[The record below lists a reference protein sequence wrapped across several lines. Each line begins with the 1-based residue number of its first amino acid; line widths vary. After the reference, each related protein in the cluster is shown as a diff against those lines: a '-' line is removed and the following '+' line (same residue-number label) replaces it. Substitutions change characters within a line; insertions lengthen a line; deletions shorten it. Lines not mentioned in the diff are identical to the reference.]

1 MLFGA
6 LVARPENGGYIPV
19 VVGKAFH
26 RPLGSA
32 GLRHS
37 VGIEQIPHAHD
48 VLVALVCFV
57 NDALFCQFAGSGS
70 NRFLQPP
77 VTDRGFGGLL
87 FLVAFQFDG
96 HGGGVGIEVDVGVVC
111 QSAEPRD
118 ILAFQVAF
126 ASQQVGII
134 AVALLEDFGIDF
146 PVLLRS
152 GRQAVRTV
160 DNAKPRT
167 ADSGVGQQRMLVGAD
182 TSDKFRQAVGVDMVD
197 VCQRQRSPAHDVLCL
212 LAASEAHGNGKTRA
226 GGFLPCSGSLLPVMT
241 VIAVFLGTVAHQC
254 IVADKVYDFL

>member
-1 MLFGA
+1 MLFGV

-70 NRFLQPP
+70 DGFLQPP

-87 FLVAFQFDG
+87 FLVDFQFDG
-96 HGGGVGIEVDVGVVC
+96 HGGGIGIEVDVGVVC

-197 VCQRQRSPAHDVLCL
+197 VCQRQRSPARDVFCL